1 MASEIQLIT
10 IGPSHFCE
18 KARWG
23 LDRAGISYK
32 ESKHAPVF
40 HMLYTRGLGQGT
52 SCPKLVLG
60 EGKNKVVLHESSD
73 ILKFAD
79 ENIMSEEDRL
89 YPSNLEQSVQEWDTK
104 FNEILGPHARRFAYF
119 YLLYDKHSFKIFS
132 QGLHS
137 RERLLTW
144 CLMPLLK
151 PLVYRTVGCNSP
163 AAKDHSLDKIRCI
176 FQEVDNVLADGRPF
190 LCGNEFTA
198 ADLTFASLAGP
209 VLCPVGYGTYLVPT
223 EELPSEMSEV
233 TLSLR
238 ETLAGKHALRMY
250 ETERHRKVASKVLVT

>member
-1 MASEIQLIT
+1 MASAIELIT

-23 LDRAGISYK
+23 LDRAEISYK
-32 ESKHAPVF
+32 ESKHAPAF

-60 EGKNKVVLHESSD
+60 EGKDRVVLHESSD

-79 ENIMSEEDRL
+79 ENIKSEEDRL
-89 YPSNLEQSVQEWDTK
+89 YPSKPEQSVQEWDTK
-104 FNEILGPHARRFAYF
+104 FNEILGPHVRRFAYCH
-119 YLLYDKHSFKIFS
+119 LLYDKHSFKILS

-137 RERLLTW
+137 GERLLTW

-151 PLVYRTVGCNSP
+151 PLIYRSVGCSRP
-163 AAKDHSLDKIRCI
+163 AAKDRSLDKIRRI

-198 ADLTFASLAGP
+198 ADLSFAALAGP
-209 VLCPVGYGTYLVPT
+209 ILCPVGYGTYLVPI
-223 EELPSEMSEV
+223 EEFPSEMAEV

-238 ETLAGKHALRMY
+238 ETLAGKHILRMY
-250 ETERHRKVASKVLVT
+250 ETERYRKVASKRLAS

>member
-1 MASEIQLIT
+1 
-10 IGPSHFCE
+10 
-18 KARWG
+18 
-23 LDRAGISYK
+23 
-32 ESKHAPVF
+32 
-40 HMLYTRGLGQGT
+40 
-52 SCPKLVLG
+52 
-60 EGKNKVVLHESSD
+60 
-73 ILKFAD
+73 
-79 ENIMSEEDRL
+79 
-89 YPSNLEQSVQEWDTK
+89 
-104 FNEILGPHARRFAYF
+104 
-119 YLLYDKHSFKIFS
+119 
-132 QGLHS
+132 
-137 RERLLTW
+137 
-144 CLMPLLK
+144 MPLLK
-151 PLVYRTVGCNSP
+151 PLVYRTVGCNMP

-190 LCGNEFTA
+190 LCGNKFTA